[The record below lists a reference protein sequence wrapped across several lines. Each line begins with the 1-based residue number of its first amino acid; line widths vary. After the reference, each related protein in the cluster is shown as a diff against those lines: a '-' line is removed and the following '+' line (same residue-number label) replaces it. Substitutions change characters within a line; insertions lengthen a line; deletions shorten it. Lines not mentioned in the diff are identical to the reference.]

1 MLSIRSQAAIEG
13 PNIWNRSPVTYVVV
27 EADTPLDI
35 SWEVPLFAGWEAAL
49 VELVHQGTSLE
60 PLSGTGPA
68 DLGTTLAR
76 TALDLQRIAGVE
88 VEFCFGRPRPVG
100 GGYDVVVQHQH
111 QQVGLAAVSLA
122 VRWLD
127 HLIGS
132 PTEPFDLLEAFER
145 FLVVVETSDHGVIG
159 RAIANAAARRGIPR
173 EVVDPR
179 GRIVEYGNGRYR
191 KRVTGISTSFTS
203 MAGVEISRDKSLTS
217 RYLREAGLPVP
228 AGVVVRSVDQAVNE
242 ARTIGYPVVV
252 KPLDLGGFEGISL
265 DLRNDDEVRTAFASA
280 AAAGAKGS
288 GKVLVERFVR
298 GNDYRV
304 NVVDD
309 RVIAVSERIHPQIA
323 GDGAHTVR
331 QLIETENADPR
342 RGTRWSDVYKKI
354 VIDELVLR
362 NLARLELSLDDVPAL
377 GQRIELIA
385 SSSRQDGVI
394 YVDRTDDIHPE
405 NSALARMAA
414 RVVGLDIAGIDVIAT
429 DIAQPMLE
437 TGGAIIEV
445 NDNPAFNIQLFPGA
459 GPSRDLGPAM
469 MEMLF
474 PPGQPVRVPVVAV
487 TESEEST
494 QVCVQLGRIL
504 SDDGG
509 AVGLATRVG
518 VTVAGMRFPSADAR
532 NPAGPRTLLNNP
544 TVEAAVVEVD
554 AESIVGYGLGF
565 DVCDVAVVL
574 ALSGL
579 ETPYGLPVETVLL
592 NALDAAGMAI
602 LNGSDPAV
610 RALADRC
617 PGAVV
622 FADTAEAA
630 VLAATECLGTS
641 IGHGTLGVPGP
652 L

>member
-1 MLSIRSQAAIEG
+1 
-13 PNIWNRSPVTYVVV
+13 
-27 EADTPLDI
+27 
-35 SWEVPLFAGWEAAL
+35 
-49 VELVHQGTSLE
+49 
-60 PLSGTGPA
+60 
-68 DLGTTLAR
+68 
-76 TALDLQRIAGVE
+76 
-88 VEFCFGRPRPVG
+88 
-100 GGYDVVVQHQH
+100 
-111 QQVGLAAVSLA
+111 
-122 VRWLD
+122 
-127 HLIGS
+127 
-132 PTEPFDLLEAFER
+132 
-145 FLVVVETSDHGVIG
+145 
-159 RAIANAAARRGIPR
+159 
-173 EVVDPR
+173 
-179 GRIVEYGNGRYR
+179 
-191 KRVTGISTSFTS
+191 
-203 MAGVEISRDKSLTS
+203 
-217 RYLREAGLPVP
+217 
-228 AGVVVRSVDQAVNE
+228 
-242 ARTIGYPVVV
+242 
-252 KPLDLGGFEGISL
+252 
-265 DLRNDDEVRTAFASA
+265 
-280 AAAGAKGS
+280 
-288 GKVLVERFVR
+288 
-298 GNDYRV
+298 
-304 NVVDD
+304 
-309 RVIAVSERIHPQIA
+309 
-323 GDGAHTVR
+323 
-331 QLIETENADPR
+331 
-342 RGTRWSDVYKKI
+342 
-354 VIDELVLR
+354 
-362 NLARLELSLDDVPAL
+362 
-377 GQRIELIA
+377 
-385 SSSRQDGVI
+385 
-394 YVDRTDDIHPE
+394 
-405 NSALARMAA
+405 
-414 RVVGLDIAGIDVIAT
+414 
-429 DIAQPMLE
+429 
-437 TGGAIIEV
+437 
-445 NDNPAFNIQLFPGA
+445 
-459 GPSRDLGPAM
+459 M